1 MRNPIRKMCEA
12 APLPSRGGVRG
23 GVCNVLLAKKI
34 LTPPPPLPYKGGER
48 LRVVLCGRS
57 DFLKWTH
64 YSNYSNFFQTQKTE
78 EQ

>member
-12 APLPSRGGVRG
+12 A
-23 GVCNVLLAKKI
+23 
-34 LTPPPPLPYKGGER
+34 PLPYKGGER